1 VATIRRTVDDP
12 ETRNRA
18 VAEHVARLRE
28 RLLEGQAEIERQ
40 RAAVD
45 ETHEHLA
52 GMSRWI
58 EQANLPR
65 VDGRTHRLAADP
77 IEPDDAAA

>member
-1 VATIRRTVDDP
+1 MDEREAA
-12 ETRNRA
+12 NRA
-18 VAEHVARLRE
+18 AAEYLARLRQ
-28 RLLEGQAEIERQ
+28 RIADGKSEIERQ

-58 EQANLPR
+58 EQTDRQLGQERERRGDR
-65 VDGRTHRLAADP
+65 VADS
-77 IEPDDAAA
+77 PDA